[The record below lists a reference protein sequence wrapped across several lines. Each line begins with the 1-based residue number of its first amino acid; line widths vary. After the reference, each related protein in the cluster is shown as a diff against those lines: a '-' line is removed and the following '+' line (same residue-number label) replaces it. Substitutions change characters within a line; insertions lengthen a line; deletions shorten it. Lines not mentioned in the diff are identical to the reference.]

1 MEQNKEMTA
10 SESLA
15 LITKTRNESRKD
27 IVQRSGKYLLLWGI
41 LLTVF
46 SLLVFSLWTATGKP
60 DWNLLWFVMPIIG
73 VIVSSI
79 LKRKEPV
86 SLPDNAISRMIG
98 VIWRCFGVF
107 AVSTAIFT
115 LLFAKFGHTLGAVAV
130 AIGLT
135 PTILLLFGMA
145 ETVSGIAVKNKAIT
159 VAGFLTGIGG
169 LVLYYLTAS
178 NCDGA
183 EEILLFTLAGV
194 VLAVTGLIVKHQNK

>member
-15 LITKTRNESRKD
+15 LITKTMNESRKD

-46 SLLVFSLWTATGKP
+46 SLLVFSLWTATGQP

-73 VIVSSI
+73 IIVSSI

-86 SLPDNAISRMIG
+86 SLPANAISRMIG
-98 VIWRCFGVF
+98 GIWRSFGVF

-169 LVLYYLTAS
+169 VILYYLTAS